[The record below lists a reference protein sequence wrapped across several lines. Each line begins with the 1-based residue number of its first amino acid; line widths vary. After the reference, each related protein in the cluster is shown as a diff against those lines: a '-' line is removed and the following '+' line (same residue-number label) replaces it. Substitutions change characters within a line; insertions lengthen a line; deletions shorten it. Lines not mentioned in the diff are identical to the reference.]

1 MSDYKLHTILFDK
14 NKNSLRDVIEFI
26 VKHNYKI
33 KKIHEQKN
41 FYRVRQESKESL
53 KKTGY
58 DDYKTVVIDPIKNIQ
73 LILGYRKKINSKLKF
88 A

>member
-58 DDYKTVVIDPIKNIQ
+58 DDYRTIVIDP
-73 LILGYRKKINSKLKF
+73 KKKYSVNFGI
-88 A
+88 

>member
-58 DDYKTVVIDPIKNIQ
+58 DDYRTIVIDPKKNIQ
-73 LILGYRKKINSKLKF
+73 LILGYKRNSKSALKF

>member
-53 KKTGY
+53 KKNW
-58 DDYKTVVIDPIKNIQ
+58 IRR
-73 LILGYRKKINSKLKF
+73 L
-88 A
+88 